1 MSNPMAAVTRSAHQ
15 SVTKIIIALIVVAGL
30 SAFFYFDLGRLL
42 SLTALQEN
50 RDRLL
55 AFTEAN
61 YGLAAVLFV
70 IIYIVVT
77 GLSLPGAVILTLAG
91 GFVFGAVIAA
101 ILVNLGATTG
111 ATFAFLAARYLL
123 RDTVEHKLGHW
134 VGPLQEGFAK
144 DAFSYLMTLRLIPLF
159 PFFVV
164 NLVSGL
170 TRVTLPTYVVATAL
184 GIIPGSFVY
193 AFAGEQLGT
202 IHSLQEIA
210 TPNVIGALV
219 LLGLLALVPVLYK
232 RVAKVPA

>member
-1 MSNPMAAVTRSAHQ
+1 MPNPMAAVTRSAHP
-15 SVTKIIIALIVVAGL
+15 SVTKIAIALIVVVGV
-30 SAFFYFDLGRLL
+30 SAFFYFNLGRFL

-50 RDRLL
+50 HDRLL

-61 YGLAAVLFV
+61 YGLAVVLFV

-91 GFVFGAVIAA
+91 GFVFGAVIATM
-101 ILVNLGATTG
+101 LVNLGATTG
-111 ATFAFLAARYLL
+111 ATLAFLVARYLL
-123 RDTVEHKLGHW
+123 RDTVERKLGKW
-134 VGPLQEGFAK
+134 LGPLQEGFEK

-170 TRVTLPTYVVATAL
+170 TRVTLRSYVVATAL

-193 AFAGEQLGT
+193 AYAGEQLGT

-219 LLGLLALVPVLYK
+219 LLGVLALVPVLYK
-232 RVAKVPA
+232 RVVKVPA